1 VTPTFRI
8 VNWRGSLNGRTSP
21 AFWMPGDIEERIGMV
36 LDDGLFEADS
46 RGYNNFVE
54 QKREIFSFRRSFP

>member
-1 VTPTFRI
+1 
-8 VNWRGSLNGRTSP
+8 
-21 AFWMPGDIEERIGMV
+21 MPGDIEERIGMV